1 MSDVLFFILVLGLVY
16 FLFWDKIQPIV
27 VPAWDR
33 LVSWVLARKGE

>member
-1 MSDVLFFILVLGLVY
+1 MDFILFCVVAGFFIGM
-16 FLFWDKIQPIV
+16 FWDKIQPIV